1 MNILSMFQNSSN
13 TCMYGEQCWFRHD
26 DKRLEQ
32 EKEVNEK
39 IMNMMEKFT
48 KKIIELE
55 NRLEA
60 MKNIK

>member
-1 MNILSMFQNSSN
+1 
-13 TCMYGEQCWFRHD
+13 MYGEQCWFRHD

-60 MKNIK
+60 MKNVK